1 MRGAMGEANERLG
14 EPAWL
19 RESWPTLLSRRATL
33 WWYRRGDRYA
43 RHRSIL
49 AQGLDYTRPTP
60 VPPLREAI
68 ALQIALRLPGAIGR
82 ATPAWVVI
90 AIAGVASGV
99 IHVMAAALAAIV
111 WLVRVPVRMVLRVA
125 RRIASARDAGRVRRE
140 CFVDVPPGVAIGIG
154 LRPPAHGVSRSED
167 SGAAPSRTPTPAVRL
182 ESYERRGPC
191 VLIFLRRVGE
201 IAPGATW
208 WVFLHARPESSPGEH
223 ASASLPLPFHHVP
236 RLELGRWP
244 GGRVYRAEFDVR
256 ELGEGAF
263 GLEAGVYDPTTHASM
278 VTARGAPG
286 IELGVISIENATP
299 GAGA

>member
-1 MRGAMGEANERLG
+1 MARDRDRER
-14 EPAWL
+14 
-19 RESWPTLLSRRATL
+19 R
-33 WWYRRGDRYA
+33 
-43 RHRSIL
+43 
-49 AQGLDYTRPTP
+49 
-60 VPPLREAI
+60 V
-68 ALQIALRLPGAIGR
+68 GR
-82 ATPAWVVI
+82 DPCHG
-90 AIAGVASGV
+90 GVARRRSCGWC
-99 IHVMAAALAAIV
+99 ACRFGWCCASS
-111 WLVRVPVRMVLRVA
+111 

-154 LRPPAHGVSRSED
+154 LGPPAHSVSRSEERRHAHAD
-167 SGAAPSRTPTPAVRL
+167 TEPCAWSPTNGAAA
-182 ESYERRGPC
+182 C

-236 RLELGRWP
+236 RLEMRHWP
-244 GGRVYRAEFDVR
+244 SGRVYRAEFDVR

-278 VTARGAPG
+278 VTPRGAPG
-286 IELGVISIENATP
+286 IELGVISIESATP

>member
-1 MRGAMGEANERLG
+1 MRGAMGETNERLG

-68 ALQIALRLPGAIGR
+68 ALQIVLRLPRSIGR
-82 ATPAWVVI
+82 AAPEWLVI
-90 AIAGVASGV
+90 ALAGVLSGV
-99 IHVMAAALAAIV
+99 IHILAAALAAIV
-111 WLVRVPVRMVLRVA
+111 WLVRVPVRMVLRVV

-140 CFVDVPPGVAIGIG
+140 CFVDVAPGIAIGIELG
-154 LRPPAHGVSRSED
+154 PP
-167 SGAAPSRTPTPAVRL
+167 GATIGHATTPAVRL
-182 ESYERRGPC
+182 ESYEQRDTH

-201 IAPGATW
+201 ITPGATW
-208 WVFLHARPESSPGEH
+208 WVFLHARPESSPREH
-223 ASASLPLPFHHVP
+223 ASASLPLPFHHAP
-236 RLELGRWP
+236 RLELANWP
-244 GGRVYRAEFDVR
+244 SGRVYRAEFDAR

-263 GLEAGVYDPTTHASM
+263 RLEAGVYDPTTHASM
-278 VTARGAPG
+278 VTPRGAPG
-286 IELGVISIENATP
+286 IELGVISIERATP
-299 GAGA
+299 GGGS